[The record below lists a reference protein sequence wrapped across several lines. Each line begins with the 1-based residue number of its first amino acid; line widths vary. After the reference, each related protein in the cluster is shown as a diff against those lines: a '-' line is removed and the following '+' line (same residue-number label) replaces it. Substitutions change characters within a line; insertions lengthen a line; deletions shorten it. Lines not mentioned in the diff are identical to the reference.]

1 MAEKVKFSVSLDAE
15 LGKALRQFAAA
26 EDEQISSVISRAL
39 EQYLS
44 NRRLL
49 REGMRAME
57 EHFDEYGWPTPGE
70 MSAAEARVDALFGET
85 PEERRSA

>member
-39 EQYLS
+39 EQYLDD
-44 NRRLL
+44 RRLIRAGL
-49 REGMRAME
+49 RAMAE
-57 EHFDEYGWPTPGE
+57 YETEYGPFSEEE
-70 MSAAEARVDALFGET
+70 MAEADVRVAGLFGRSGD
-85 PEERRSA
+85 ERRTA